1 MHFEVYV
8 ILSSD
13 DLDRP
18 AKEVVKE
25 YKEKGKVPADVLQ
38 RVMFDLAPF
47 NEALEVEEEDCP
59 ECDGDGEGCEVCGG
73 TGVVPYN
80 PNAEWDWWDIGGRW
94 SKKGEDIW
102 MVGGESSPES
112 AKKAPFAVLADGE
125 WTCLQSR
132 FVEQEGL
139 RDKAQAAWDKC
150 VEEHQGD
157 VVVRVDCHI

>member
-1 MHFEVYV
+1 MHFEAYV
-8 ILSSD
+8 ILSAD
-13 DLDRP
+13 DFDRP

-38 RVMFDLAPF
+38 KVIFDLAPF
-47 NEALEVEEEDCP
+47 DEALEVEEEDCP
-59 ECDGDGEGCEVCGG
+59 ECDGDGEGCEVCGE
-73 TGVVPYN
+73 TGLVSCN

-94 SKKGEDIW
+94 SKKGEDVW
-102 MVGGESSPES
+102 MVGEENAPES
-112 AKKAPFAVLADGE
+112 AKEPPFAVLVDGE

-139 RDKAQAAWDKC
+139 QDKAQAAWAKC

-157 VVVRVDCHI
+157 IVVRVDCHI